1 MTPKLHAAAGTIAFL
16 SILTFWSSTLITEL
30 FAGHET
36 ITMVK
41 RLVLYGLVVLIP
53 AMATVG
59 ATGMALGKTRKGPII
74 AAKKKRMPVIA
85 LAGLGVLLP
94 AAFFLDHKAQSD
106 EFDLVF
112 YVVQGIE
119 LLAGGVNL
127 TLMGLNIRD
136 GLRMTAKRRQA
147 RARKA

>member
-16 SILTFWSSTLITEL
+16 CILTFWSSTLITEL
-30 FAGHET
+30 FAGHDT
-36 ITMVK
+36 VTLVK
-41 RLVLYGLVVLIP
+41 RFVLYGLIVLIP

-74 AAKKKRMPVIA
+74 AVKQKRMPVIA

-94 AAFFLDHKAQSD
+94 AAFFLDHKAHAG
-106 EFDLVF
+106 EFDALF
-112 YVVQGIE
+112 YTVQGIE
-119 LLAGGVNL
+119 LLAGGMNL

-136 GLRMTAKRRQA
+136 GRRMTAKRRQA
-147 RARKA
+147 LARRA